1 MAEQTDHL
9 TQEQA
14 DAVVAETLTQLKEVE
29 DHLRPVHANTADAFK
44 RARRELLLVQAPSG
58 RQESEA

>member
-1 MAEQTDHL
+1 MADHL
-9 TQEQA
+9 TSQEA
-14 DAVVAETLTQLKEVE
+14 DDRVAAALAGLKEIE
-29 DHLRPVHANTADAFK
+29 DELRPVHANTADAFK